1 MLTIADFSRKIIF
14 DLNKTFPIARAK
26 GKYVIVESNPNSV
39 SIPVSSIYKEYQETK
54 DYGKTLASYI
64 KIINDILSQY
74 KFKIDYNNVFPL
86 LKSRDFGKGE
96 KDLGFYREQ
105 AFADIDIFYAS
116 DIGEVFRFI
125 LNSDD
130 VDFDKMKKAAW
141 ENLNKMANPL
151 VKLDKTLDVFCLK
164 YSTDYNSTLLLSTA
178 LQNQIHKKIG
188 KDYLFA
194 IPSSTTLIVARYRPE
209 YISIIKSLMAI
220 DTDTNRISD
229 KVYQYKN
236 GIFDIASVWKVY
248 LY

>member
-39 SIPVSSIYKEYQETK
+39 SIPVNSIYKEYQENK
-54 DYGKTLASYI
+54 DYGKTLAAYI

-86 LKSRDFGKGE
+86 LKSREFGKGE

-209 YISIIKSLMAI
+209 YIKIIESLIMI
-220 DTDTNRISD
+220 DKDPSKVSG
-229 KVYQYKN
+229 KVYRCKN
-236 GIFDIASVWKVY
+236 GIFDIVDEGY
-248 LY
+248 

>member
-14 DLNKTFPIARAK
+14 DLNKTFPIARVQ

-39 SIPVSSIYKEYQETK
+39 SIPVNSIYKEYQENK

-86 LKSRDFGKGE
+86 LKSREFGKGE

-178 LQNQIHKKIG
+178 LQNQICKKIG
-188 KDYLFA
+188 REYLFA
-194 IPSSTTLIVARYRPE
+194 IPSATTLIVAKLRHE
-209 YISIIKSLMAI
+209 YIKIIESLIMI
-220 DTDTNRISD
+220 DNNRNKVSD
-229 KVYQYKN
+229 KIYRCKN
-236 GIFDIASVWKVY
+236 GIVDFVD
-248 LY
+248 

>member
-1 MLTIADFSRKIIF
+1 MLTINDFINKIIL
-14 DLNKTFPIARAK
+14 DLNKYFSEVSLDGNYMLVKSGPA
-26 GKYVIVESNPNSV
+26 SM
-39 SIPVSSIYKEYQETK
+39 SIPISSMYREYQEVK
-54 DYGKTLASYI
+54 DYKKTLKLYVG
-64 KIINDILSQY
+64 IINDILNQY
-74 KFKIDYNNVFPL
+74 KFKIDYKSVYPF

-96 KDLGFYREQ
+96 NDIQFYREQ
-105 AFADIDIFYAS
+105 AFTDIDVLYVS
-116 DIGEVFRFI
+116 DMGETFRFI
-125 LNSDD
+125 LQTDD

-209 YISIIKSLMAI
+209 YIKIIESLIMI
-220 DTDTNRISD
+220 DKDPSKVSG
-229 KVYQYKN
+229 KVYRCKN
-236 GIFDIASVWKVY
+236 GIFDIVDEGY
-248 LY
+248 

>member
-1 MLTIADFSRKIIF
+1 
-14 DLNKTFPIARAK
+14 
-26 GKYVIVESNPNSV
+26 V
-39 SIPVSSIYKEYQETK
+39 SIPVSSIYREYQETK
-54 DYGKTLASYI
+54 DYGKTLKLYVD
-64 KIINDILSQY
+64 IINDILNQY
-74 KFKIDYNNVFPL
+74 KFKIDYNNVYPFI
-86 LKSRDFGKGE
+86 KSMDFGKGE
-96 KDLGFYREQ
+96 NDIQFYREQ
-105 AFADIDIFYAS
+105 AFIDIDVLYVT
-116 DIGEVFRFI
+116 DMGETFRFI
-125 LNSDD
+125 LQTDD

-236 GIFDIASVWKVY
+236 GIFDIASV
-248 LY
+248 

>member
-1 MLTIADFSRKIIF
+1 
-14 DLNKTFPIARAK
+14 
-26 GKYVIVESNPNSV
+26 
-39 SIPVSSIYKEYQETK
+39 
-54 DYGKTLASYI
+54 
-64 KIINDILSQY
+64 LSQY

-86 LKSRDFGKGE
+86 LKSREFGKGE

-194 IPSSTTLIVARYRPE
+194 IPFSTTLIVARYCPE
-209 YISIIKSLMAI
+209 YIKL
-220 DTDTNRISD
+220 
-229 KVYQYKN
+229 
-236 GIFDIASVWKVY
+236 
-248 LY
+248 